1 MLTALMS
8 KGFNFICLEIVS
20 LEADHKLR
28 EMKINEHQTKLIEQ
42 GNELFKLEMESKN
55 GILFYS

>member
-1 MLTALMS
+1 MS